1 MPSPGPSPLTA
12 EHQHPRRI
20 LLVGDERGV
29 LDELRGYLQGHRD
42 DWTPSFADGADRAR
56 EILRAELQ
64 DAVVADV
71 DLPGRDGLELLRE
84 IRADERTRDVPVVIL
99 TGKGE
104 HDVQSRA
111 LDLGAT
117 DLLMKPVLREEL
129 IARLRSVLRTKEFR
143 DELEEANR
151 LLEQRVRERTAEL
164 EQARVELIW
173 RLGRA
178 GEFRDSETGL
188 HVVRVGFFSRRIA
201 QALGLDDATVQSIF
215 LTSPLHDIGKI
226 RIPDAILLRDGRL
239 EGEDWDL
246 MQRHTRIGASL
257 LRDDPFRREGP
268 ARAAGEVPFAHP
280 TVLDS
285 PLLDMAAD
293 IAEYHHERWDG
304 TGYPEGLAG
313 NDIPLPARITAV
325 ADVYDALRSS
335 RPYKVPLSEEE
346 VLGIMRS
353 GIRRHFDPAVLHGF
367 EDALLDL
374 QKIGDRYRD
383 QECRDL
389 QADSRR
395 ELMELRDA
403 S

>member
-1 MPSPGPSPLTA
+1 VTT
-12 EHQHPRRI
+12 ERRNTRRI
-20 LLVGDERGV
+20 LLVGDEKGALDGV
-29 LDELRGYLQGHRD
+29 RKLLEELRDAWSL
-42 DWTPSFADGADRAR
+42 SFAADADRAR
-56 EILRAELQ
+56 EILLAEPQ
-64 DAVVADV
+64 HVVVADV
-71 DLPGRDGLELLRE
+71 DLPGRDGLELLGE

-99 TGKGE
+99 TGRGE
-104 HDVQSRA
+104 HDLQRRA

-117 DLLMKPVLREEL
+117 DLLVKPVLREEL
-129 IARLRSVLRTKEFR
+129 IARLRSVLRTKEYR

-151 LLEQRVRERTAEL
+151 LLERRVEERTAEL

-188 HVVRVGFFSRRIA
+188 HVVRVGFLSRRIA
-201 QALGLDDATVQSIF
+201 EALGLDDAIVRSIF

-226 RIPDAILLRDGRL
+226 RIPDAILLRHGRL
-239 EGEDWDL
+239 EGKDWDL

-257 LRDDPFRREGP
+257 LRDDPFRKAGLD
-268 ARAAGEVPFAHP
+268 RAAGETPLPHP
-280 TVLDS
+280 AVLDS

-304 TGYPEGLAG
+304 TGYPEGLARD
-313 NDIPLPARITAV
+313 DIPLAARITAV

-383 QECRDL
+383 REQRDL

-395 ELMELRDA
+395 ELRELRDA